1 MSLYRVNIITRSY
14 YKTVILEEATMSVGY
29 RADPTIPMEE
39 KEDKRQSEPIMYL
52 PKIPTQVSTLHTN
65 TPTGSLTTN
74 SDCLTRSGSLKHRS
88 AGSALKQIQISK
100 RSTHEKPK
108 SVIPNHSVTQIKLQN
123 VKETNRNPKKRIS
136 NSLICFVFPSDD
148 FGNHCVATQIPHIPF
163 DT

>member
-65 TPTGSLTTN
+65 N
-74 SDCLTRSGSLKHRS
+74 KQECLAS
-88 AGSALKQIQISK
+88 
-100 RSTHEKPK
+100 
-108 SVIPNHSVTQIKLQN
+108 
-123 VKETNRNPKKRIS
+123 
-136 NSLICFVFPSDD
+136 
-148 FGNHCVATQIPHIPF
+148 
-163 DT
+163 